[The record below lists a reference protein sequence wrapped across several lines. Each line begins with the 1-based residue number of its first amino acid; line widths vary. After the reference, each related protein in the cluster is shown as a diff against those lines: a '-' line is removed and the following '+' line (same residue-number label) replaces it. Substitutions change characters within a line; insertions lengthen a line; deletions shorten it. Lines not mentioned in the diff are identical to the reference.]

1 MVSPIRMTTLSGRDP
16 TLGLRKVI
24 DMADQ
29 EKNNRAYSEEFTV
42 SGDAVVARIKEL
54 LHEGNIR
61 RISIMNEEGKTLIE
75 IPLTFGV
82 IGTVLLP
89 VWAAIG
95 AIAALAAR
103 LTISVERVDQTG
115 GNAEPE
121 PAGDEAIKR
130 LDPYA

>member
-1 MVSPIRMTTLSGRDP
+1 
-16 TLGLRKVI
+16 
-24 DMADQ
+24 MAD
-29 EKNNRAYSEEFTV
+29 NRENRTYSEEFTV
-42 SGDAVVARIKEL
+42 SGDAVVAKIKEL

-61 RISIMNEEGKTLIE
+61 KISIKNEEGKTLIE

-103 LTISVERVDQTG
+103 LTISVERVNSDDRNTD
-115 GNAEPE
+115 AEAE
-121 PAGDEAIKR
+121 PAGEEAVKR